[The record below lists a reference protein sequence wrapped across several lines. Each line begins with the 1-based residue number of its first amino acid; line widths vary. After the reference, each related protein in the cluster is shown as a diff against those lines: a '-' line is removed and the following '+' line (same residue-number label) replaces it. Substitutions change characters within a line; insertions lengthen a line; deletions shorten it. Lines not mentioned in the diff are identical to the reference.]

1 MGIEVFSLHNKR
13 LPLEVVIGLADYSS
27 GRFLFRVF
35 LIHFAHYNSCECTIS
50 LIVAV
55 AQRVEVSS
63 LHPSI
68 ILIRGQ
74 LQSSFMQSNQTLLI
88 LDSLNIEKGLS
99 RLLPVIAL
107 LRGGGRS
114 KS

>member
-1 MGIEVFSLHNKR
+1 MGIEVFGLHNKR

-68 ILIRGQ
+68 ILIY
-74 LQSSFMQSNQTLLI
+74 SCC
-88 LDSLNIEKGLS
+88 
-99 RLLPVIAL
+99 RLLRKVRVILNSFDIEMGRLRL
-107 LRGGGRS
+107 L
-114 KS
+114 